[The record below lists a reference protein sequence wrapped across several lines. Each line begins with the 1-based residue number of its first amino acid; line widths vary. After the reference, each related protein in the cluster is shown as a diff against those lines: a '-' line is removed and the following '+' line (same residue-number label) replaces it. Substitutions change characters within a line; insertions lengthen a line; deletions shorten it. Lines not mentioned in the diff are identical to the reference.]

1 MMRTDHPDQGES
13 PTGAELY
20 LYGVVRAGAQL
31 PEGLVGVVATIP
43 HLLEDDELAA
53 VVSELPE
60 DADFGTPQ
68 DLVAHSAVLD
78 TIAAVTTVLPMRF
91 GTVLPSWQDLRE
103 EVLAEPAGLTDV
115 LSQLDGAI
123 QYTVRVQY
131 DQDVVLPEILREDP
145 RLIGLQQAIA
155 GTTEDETRTERIALG
170 EAVVA
175 GFDSLRG
182 PDAQELLQTL
192 DPYVRDLAVHEGG
205 QADDVLDV
213 ALLVGRPETDR
224 FEEALEAA
232 AKRDHPR
239 MRYKLLGPQAPY
251 DFVGGGQ

>member
-1 MMRTDHPDQGES
+1 MTGTDHPEQRES
-13 PTGAELY
+13 PTGAGLY
-20 LYGVVRAGAQL
+20 LYGVVRAGTQL

-43 HLLEDDELAA
+43 HLLEDGELAA

-78 TIAAVTTVLPMRF
+78 TIAAATTVLPMRF
-91 GTVLPSWQDLRE
+91 GTVLPSSQDLRE
-103 EVLAEPAGLTDV
+103 EVLAEPAGLSEV
-115 LSQLDGAI
+115 LSQLDGAV
-123 QYTVRVQY
+123 QYTVRVRY
-131 DQDVVLPEILREDP
+131 DQDVVLPEILRDDP
-145 RLIGLQQAIA
+145 RLLGLQQAIA

-175 GFDSLRG
+175 AFDALRG
-182 PDAQELLQTL
+182 PDSQELLDTL
-192 DPYVRDLAVHEGG
+192 DPFVRDLAVHEGA

-213 ALLVGRPETDR
+213 ALLVGCPETDG

-251 DFVGGGQ
+251 DFVGKGQ